1 MVTVQKERETREEIV
16 YMYHSRTY
24 AGNPNDLYS
33 VDELKDFYV
42 YNKTFLNSRLFVH
55 SICTIQSHI
64 LKFEP
69 FLTSFDIFHAFNDLF
84 CAK

>member
-1 MVTVQKERETREEIV
+1 MVTVQKEREIREEIV

-42 YNKTFLNSRLFVH
+42 YNKTQGFP
-55 SICTIQSHI
+55 CIQPDGGS
-64 LKFEP
+64 
-69 FLTSFDIFHAFNDLF
+69 
-84 CAK
+84 

>member
-42 YNKTFLNSRLFVH
+42 YNKTQGFP
-55 SICTIQSHI
+55 CIQPDGGS
-64 LKFEP
+64 
-69 FLTSFDIFHAFNDLF
+69 
-84 CAK
+84 